1 MIMTHENEAANHRD
15 DGSVP
20 SIKQGSCFEGYED
33 CSHLRM
39 QDTNLSGCQNTTG
52 ATVKVPSVNQS
63 HRNLP
68 VRPVLLTANATTKGG
83 KNFHGIGEIPDETS
97 ALAKREM
104 AASVSQGRWSSD
116 IHDETLTLTNS
127 LYGANRPPQTT
138 SAFVEQN
145 RN

>member
-1 MIMTHENEAANHRD
+1 M
-15 DGSVP
+15 
-20 SIKQGSCFEGYED
+20 
-33 CSHLRM
+33 
-39 QDTNLSGCQNTTG
+39 
-52 ATVKVPSVNQS
+52 PSVNQS

-68 VRPVLLTANATTKGG
+68 VRPALLTANATTKGG
-83 KNFHGIGEIPDETS
+83 QNFHGIGEIPDETS